1 MTRGLSSALAGVAAW
16 CCAASPAIAG
26 GPAAPA
32 ITAIYPSGGEVPA
45 NHLKFYIHFS
55 EPMRQG
61 VFLEHCTLLDARSQ
75 PVPDP
80 FREAELW
87 SADRTRLTL
96 WFHPGRQKTGVN
108 LNEEFGP
115 ILRPD
120 AGYTL
125 RISGKWPSAGGIP
138 LARDVEKKFHAIART
153 GRQLDVAEWRLA
165 PGTIGTRIPLA
176 VRFPAPLDRAL
187 LLRCVRVADSGGH
200 PLKGTVATAEHEQ
213 EWRFTPDAP
222 WAGAPHRLLAESI
235 LEDLAGNSLARP
247 FEVDLQAPAPK
258 PVPAIVE
265 IPFHP
270 APPGG

>member
-16 CCAASPAIAG
+16 CCAASPVIAG
-26 GPAAPA
+26 EPDAPA

-61 VFLEHCTLLDARSQ
+61 VFLEHCTLLDAQSQ

-115 ILRPD
+115 VLRPG
-120 AGYTL
+120 ATYTL
-125 RISGKWPSAGGIP
+125 RVSGKWPSASGIP
-138 LARDVEKKFHAIART
+138 LGKGIEKQFRATARAA
-153 GRQLDVAEWRLA
+153 RQLDAVDWRLI
-165 PGTIGTRIPLA
+165 PGAIGTRDPLA

-187 LLRCVRVADSGGH
+187 LLRCVRVVDSGGH
-200 PLKGTVATAEHEQ
+200 PLKGTVETAEREQ
-213 EWRFTPDAP
+213 VWRFIPEAP
-222 WAGAPHRLLAESI
+222 WAGAPHRLVAESI
-235 LEDLAGNSLARP
+235 IEDLAGNSLARP

-258 PVPAIVE
+258 QIPAIVE
-265 IPFHP
+265 VPFRP